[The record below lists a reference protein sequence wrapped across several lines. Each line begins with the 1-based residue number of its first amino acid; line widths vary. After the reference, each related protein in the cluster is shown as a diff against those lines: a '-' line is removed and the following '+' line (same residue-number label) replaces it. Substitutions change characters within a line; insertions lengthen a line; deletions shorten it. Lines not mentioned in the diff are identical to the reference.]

1 MRKNK
6 LDLTKK
12 RMTFEVFKEMA
23 SEGTLSKY
31 EKIGF
36 PDSYREGYENKIFE
50 NIKAI
55 LKLNRKNLTFFDIGC
70 GCSELPNMIINYAIE
85 KDHNLY
91 LIDSKEMLEHLRD
104 EKNIFKLSAKFPDE
118 INLEH
123 YVHSVDV
130 ILIYSVLQHIIL
142 DMNPFYFLD
151 KAVGLLKD
159 GGRLLIGDIPNI
171 SKRNRF
177 FASENG
183 LKFHQEF
190 TKSDSKPS
198 FEFNTLI
205 EEKADDS
212 LIFAI
217 LTRYRNAGFETY
229 LLEQPIT
236 LPMAN
241 RREDIL
247 IVKN

>member
-1 MRKNK
+1 MKKNE
-6 LDLTKK
+6 LNLTKK

-23 SEGTLSKY
+23 SEYTLSKY

-55 LKLNRKNLTFFDIGC
+55 LKLDRKDLTFFDIGC
-70 GCSELPNMIINYAIE
+70 GCSDLPNMIINHALQN
-85 KDHNLY
+85 DHNLY
-91 LIDSKEMLEHLRD
+91 LIDSKEMLDQLHD
-104 EKNIFKLSAKFPDE
+104 EKNIFKLSAKFPNE
-118 INLEH
+118 IDLEN
-123 YVHSVDV
+123 YVNSVDV
-130 ILIYSVLQHIIL
+130 ILVYSVLQHIIL

-151 KAVGLLKD
+151 KAVALLKD

-190 TKSDSKPS
+190 TKSDTKPS
-198 FEFNTLI
+198 YEFNTLI

-217 LTRYRNAGFETY
+217 LMRYRNAGFETY
-229 LLEQPIT
+229 LLEQPT
-236 LPMAN
+236 SLPLAN

-247 IVKN
+247 IVRN